1 MQGLHGLKNFT
12 LFYSEFLLLEKF
24 FKWLQ
29 HDSKPQPE
37 TSLAKWLSGR
47 GFASRCS
54 HLDFN
59 FFFTF
64 KNLLWTHV

>member
-1 MQGLHGLKNFT
+1 MQGLHGLNNFT

-37 TSLAKWLSGR
+37 LSLA
-47 GFASRCS
+47 
-54 HLDFN
+54 
-59 FFFTF
+59 
-64 KNLLWTHV
+64 